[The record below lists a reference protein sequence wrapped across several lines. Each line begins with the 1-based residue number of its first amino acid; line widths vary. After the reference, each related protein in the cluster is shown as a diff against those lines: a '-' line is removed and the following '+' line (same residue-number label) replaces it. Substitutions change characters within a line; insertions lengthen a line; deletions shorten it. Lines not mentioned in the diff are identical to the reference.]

1 MGGEKNKR
9 FIQLL
14 LLLISYVSLLIGLHR
29 MNKKILIISMVF
41 YILTS
46 IYSLKYIPDIDV
58 MGYEH

>member
-1 MGGEKNKR
+1 MSEKYKR

-14 LLLISYVSLLIGLHR
+14 LLIISYVSLLIGLHNI
-29 MNKKILIISMVF
+29 NKKILMITMVF

-46 IYSLKYIPDIDV
+46 IYSIKYISDIDV

>member
-1 MGGEKNKR
+1 MSEKYKR

-14 LLLISYVSLLIGLHR
+14 LLIISYVSLLIGLYNI
-29 MNKKILIISMVF
+29 NKKILMISMVF

-46 IYSLKYIPDIDV
+46 IYSIKYISDIDV

>member
-1 MGGEKNKR
+1 MNEKYKR

-14 LLLISYVSLLIGLHR
+14 LLLISYVSLLIGLHSI
-29 MNKKILIISMVF
+29 NKKILMISMIF

-46 IYSLKYIPDIDV
+46 IYSIKYISDIDV

>member
-1 MGGEKNKR
+1 MSEKYKR

-14 LLLISYVSLLIGLHR
+14 LLIISYVSLLIGLHNI
-29 MNKKILIISMVF
+29 NKKILMISMVF

-46 IYSLKYIPDIDV
+46 IYSIKYISDIDV